1 MEAPS
6 KEPFDSST
14 MRRMYSMVRPV
25 SGASGASDVRMLRM
39 VAAGCLYPRAPRGA
53 AASSDRTQSRSV
65 DISSR
70 AASSSFHCRASLI
83 SWLRSVVSPLR
94 RGRLG
99 GLRLRD
105 PQLRLRDATPR
116 LLRGDLRFELL
127 HGARGLRAEQ

>member
-1 MEAPS
+1 MMTPDELIVPRGCRSALRESSRTSELRCPS
-6 KEPFDSST
+6 HSP
-14 MRRMYSMVRPV
+14 P
-25 SGASGASDVRMLRM
+25 DV
-39 VAAGCLYPRAPRGA
+39 PRGA
-53 AASSDRTQSRSV
+53 AASSDRTHSRSV

-127 HGARGLRAEQ
+127 HGARGLRAEQLVLILSSATLY